1 MEKYGEYMFSLT
13 INATLKNLNE
23 AGSFGELSLE
33 DIEEENYTSLAA
45 QLEKKSRPR
54 VLARSK
60 DIAAPS
66 QSMVM
71 FS

>member
-1 MEKYGEYMFSLT
+1 MEKCGEYMFALI
-13 INATLKNLNE
+13 INAILNNLDE
-23 AGSFGELSLE
+23 AGPFGELSLE

-60 DIAAPS
+60 DMSVPS
-66 QSMVM
+66 QSMVI